1 MILWLISF
9 KIKKTILTK
18 VAKTNLKTISIP
30 KIWKI
35 NGINEFSITLKV
47 KSRYVDKN
55 DIEKLNARNL
65 NFIYKLYN

>member
-18 VAKTNLKTISIP
+18 VAKTNFKTISIP
-30 KIWKI
+30 KIRKI

-47 KSRYVDKN
+47 KSRYVHKN

-65 NFIYKLYN
+65 NFIFKLYN